1 MKKKFKRNSKDKLI
15 SGVLGG
21 VALYFGFDSTI
32 VRIVWLLTLG
42 VTGFIP
48 GIMVYIVATLI
59 FPLDNQKISRINK
72 IKRKISKAWNIRYKI
87 KKHAK

>member
-1 MKKKFKRNSKDKLI
+1 MAKKFKRNSKDKLI
-15 SGVLGG
+15 TGVLGG
-21 VALYFGFDSTI
+21 LASYFGFDSTI

-48 GIMVYIVATLI
+48 GIIIYIMATLI
-59 FPLDNQKISRINK
+59 FPLDNKKISRINK
-72 IKRKISKAWNIRYKI
+72 IKDKV